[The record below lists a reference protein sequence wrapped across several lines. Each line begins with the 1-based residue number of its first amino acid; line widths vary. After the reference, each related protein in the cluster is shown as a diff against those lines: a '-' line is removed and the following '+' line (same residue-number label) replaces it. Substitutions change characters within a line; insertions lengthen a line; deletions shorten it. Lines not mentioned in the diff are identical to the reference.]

1 VSDPLAVLRW
11 GLLLFFVAAGVW
23 FGMWAI
29 QSASFSV
36 AADPYMSQIYGT
48 RAMFCL
54 PLALL
59 CVAVG
64 VLFFICV
71 RKRQH

>member
-1 VSDPLAVLRW
+1 MATLVVLRW
-11 GLLLFFVAAGVW
+11 VLLLLFVGAGIY

-36 AADPYMSQIYGT
+36 AADPLVSQIHGA
-48 RAMFCL
+48 RAMLSF
-54 PLALL
+54 PLAIL

-71 RKRQH
+71 RKRN

>member
-1 VSDPLAVLRW
+1 MDMLVLLRC
-11 GLLLFFVAAGVW
+11 GLLLFFVAAGIY

-29 QSASFSV
+29 QSSSFSV

-48 RAMFCL
+48 RAMLSF

-59 CVAVG
+59 CMAVG

-71 RKRQH
+71 RKRD

>member
-1 VSDPLAVLRW
+1 MSDPLVPLRW
-11 GLLLFFVAAGVW
+11 GLLLFYIAAGVW

-36 AADPYMSQIYGT
+36 AADPYMQQIYGT
-48 RAMFCL
+48 RAVVSL
-54 PLALL
+54 PLSIL
-59 CVAVG
+59 CVGVG